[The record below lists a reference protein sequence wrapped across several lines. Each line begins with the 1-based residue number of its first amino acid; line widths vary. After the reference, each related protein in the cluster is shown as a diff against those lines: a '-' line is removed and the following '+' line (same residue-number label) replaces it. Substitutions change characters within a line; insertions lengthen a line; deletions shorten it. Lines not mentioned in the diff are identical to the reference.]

1 MLRSA
6 SSMLRKLAP
15 ILALTGLLAAGCG
28 ADYER
33 AGAQSDARAL
43 LAETADATRQIQSAA
58 IDLRVEGR
66 ESAQVT
72 GAFVVEEEGRLPKFT
87 FTAKHGSETAGAVWT
102 GEKGYVTLDGTSYAV
117 SGLLTGQIEAGFE
130 EANKRQALAPD
141 VSRWLANPRNEGVA
155 DIGGE
160 ETVKISG
167 AANDKQVLADIERL
181 MTQVK
186 PFQLGDKELSPD
198 ERREASKAI
207 GALNVTVFTGVT
219 DRVLRR
225 LVVIGPDLRVDLTL
239 SRVDEDQDIEAPKD
253 ARPFSELMKRAR

>member
-1 MLRSA
+1 M
-6 SSMLRKLAP
+6 
-15 ILALTGLLAAGCG
+15 
-28 ADYER
+28 
-33 AGAQSDARAL
+33 
-43 LAETADATRQIQSAA
+43 
-58 IDLRVEGR
+58 
-66 ESAQVT
+66 
-72 GAFVVEEEGRLPKFT
+72 
-87 FTAKHGSETAGAVWT
+87 
-102 GEKGYVTLDGTSYAV
+102 TLDGTSYEV
-117 SGLLTGQIEAGFE
+117 PGLLTGQIEAGFE

-186 PFQLGDKELSPD
+186 SFQLGDGLSPD
-198 ERREASKAI
+198 ERQQASKAI

-225 LVVIGPDLRVDLTL
+225 LVVTGPDVRVDLTL
-239 SRVDEDQDIEAPKD
+239 TRVDEDQDIEAPKD
-253 ARPFSELMKRAR
+253 ARPFSELMKRR